1 MKKLL
6 AVLVFVAF
14 CLVDTLAQMKILNNG
29 GNGGVLIG
37 NAMDA
42 MEMDSMI
49 TLQVAGPYNGT
60 LRTGAKLALGDFG
73 HHAAWNV
80 FAGEWGTDD
89 SDQLWLHGKYGTY
102 LTRGD
107 NAEWLSIVAY
117 YNSKEGNKFNFN
129 CPIYSQ
135 GVLLTSD
142 ERLKSNVNSIESPL
156 AQLLQLEGVSF
167 NYDYDN
173 LLKLNN
179 VQSAEDNASSQSIET
194 SNLTEKEQTA
204 MIERQRI
211 MEMMRVEAEK
221 KKLGFLAQEV
231 QKVFPELVTQDS
243 VGYYY
248 VDYIGLIPVIVEAIK
263 EQQTEINTLKQTVA
277 ALTKESNLPHIRS
290 AASPDDGSTAL
301 QTPVVAGCRLEQN
314 TPNPFN
320 QSTQIKYYLPETIIS
335 AYLCIYDMQGK
346 QLQQIALTQRG
357 EGAELISASQLAPGM
372 YLYALIADGQEVDVK
387 RMILTE

>member
-1 MKKLL
+1 
-6 AVLVFVAF
+6 
-14 CLVDTLAQMKILNNG
+14 
-29 GNGGVLIG
+29 
-37 NAMDA
+37 
-42 MEMDSMI
+42 MI
-49 TLQVAGPYNGT
+49 TVQVLGPYDVRAGS
-60 LRTGAKLALGDFG
+60 KLALGDFG

-80 FAGEWGTDD
+80 FAGEWGTTDT
-89 SDQLWLHGKYGTY
+89 DQLWLHGKYGTY

-142 ERLKSNVNSIESPL
+142 ERLKSNVNNIESPL
-156 AQLLQLEGVSF
+156 SQLLQLEGVSF

-179 VQSAEDNASSQSIET
+179 VQSVEDHVSSQNIET
-194 SNLTEKEQTA
+194 SNLTEKEQAA
-204 MIERQRI
+204 MIERERI

-231 QKVFPELVTQDS
+231 QKVFPELVAQDS
-243 VGYYY
+243 AGYYY

-290 AASPDDGSTAL
+290 TASPDDGITAL
-301 QTPVVAGCRLEQN
+301 QTPAVAGCRLEQN
-314 TPNPFN
+314 TPNPFS

-346 QLQQIALTQRG
+346 QLRQIALTQRG